1 MRFAVY
7 GPFELPR
14 KRKGKIADDN
24 GKIRKFWKDIDDE
37 VPGLPNAIGCY
48 VFCVYSK
55 PWYVGRTTNSFQKE
69 CYKGKLQ
76 VYENVYDKI
85 KQGKPQLFFLAQ
97 ENPSGKGFRKPP
109 KDKRSKDL
117 LIHNLEVILI
127 GMALEINPDV
137 LNKKD
142 TVWRKNLEVEGF
154 LWSKH
159 SRGGK
164 DAKQL
169 RKMFGMGKRR

>member
-1 MRFAVY
+1 MRFVVY

-14 KRKGKIADDN
+14 KRKDKIANDS
-24 GKIRKFWKDIDDE
+24 GKIRKFWEKVDGE
-37 VPGLPNAIGCY
+37 VPGLPDAIGCY

-55 PWYVGRTTNSFQKE
+55 PWYVGKTLNSFQKE
-69 CYKGKLQ
+69 CYKGKLE
-76 VYENVYDKI
+76 VYENVYDKLT
-85 KQGKPQLFFLAQ
+85 QGAPELYFLAQ
-97 ENPSGKGFRKPP
+97 RNKSGKGFIKPP
-109 KDKRSKDL
+109 KDKRKRNL
-117 LIHNLEVILI
+117 LIDNLEVILI
-127 GMALEINPDV
+127 GMACETNPDI

-142 TVWRKNLEVEGF
+142 TIWRENLEVEGF

-169 RKMFGMGKRR
+169 RKIFDIGK